1 MIFIYRIG
9 LVFYSIAVSVFSLFN
24 EKARL
29 WVEGRKKIFAR
40 IESSLI
46 KKDKLAWFHCASLGE
61 FEQGRPLIEAY
72 KTNYPNHTILLTFFS
87 PSGYEIRKNYDK
99 ADYIFYLP
107 IDSPKN
113 AKRFLSIIKPDIVF
127 FIKYEFWH
135 FYIDEIGKRKIPL
148 FLVSGIFRKDQR
160 FFKWYGGSFRKMLKN
175 FTCFFLQNESSQILL
190 KNIGFNNSIITGDTR
205 FDRVFTIA
213 QTTKSLPL
221 IEKFKGQK
229 PILIL
234 GSSWQP
240 DEELILKY
248 FNETNNR
255 LKLIIAPHEV
265 SPENISRILK
275 GVSSNKTL
283 AKYSEVNESTI
294 STADVL
300 LIDSIGLL
308 SSLYKYGNI
317 AYIGGGFGKG
327 IHNILEAATFGL
339 PVIFGPNHEKFK
351 EANDLILSGGAN
363 SISNYSELEL
373 LLDNYFS
380 NPQQIISNGKI
391 ASEYILK
398 NKGAT
403 KKITEYISNYINY
416 CS

>member
-1 MIFIYRIG
+1 MVFIYRIG
-9 LVFYSIAVSVFSLFN
+9 LIFYSIAVSIFSLFN
-24 EKARL
+24 EKAKL
-29 WVEGRKKIFAR
+29 WLVGRKKIFAR
-40 IESSLI
+40 IESSLV
-46 KKDKLAWFHCASLGE
+46 KKEKLAWFHCASLGE

-72 KTNYPNHTILLTFFS
+72 KSNYPDHTILLTFFS

-107 IDSPKN
+107 LDSPKN
-113 AKRFLSIIKPDIVF
+113 AKRFLNITKPDIVF

-160 FFKWYGGSFRKMLKN
+160 FFKWYGTAFRKMLKN
-175 FTCFFLQNESSQILL
+175 FTCFFLQNESSQTLL
-190 KNIGFNNSIITGDTR
+190 KNIGFNNTIITGDTR

-213 QTTKSLPL
+213 QTTKVLPL
-221 IEKFKGQK
+221 VEKFKEQN
-229 PILIL
+229 PVLIL
-234 GSSWQP
+234 GSSWQS
-240 DEELILKY
+240 DEGLILKY
-248 FNETNNR
+248 INETNHK

-275 GVSSNKTL
+275 GVASNKTL
-283 AKYSEVNESTI
+283 IKYSEANDSII

-339 PVIFGPNHEKFK
+339 PVIFGPNHKKFK
-351 EANDLILSGGAN
+351 EATDLLLLGGAK
-363 SISNYSELEL
+363 SVSNYSELKV
-373 LLDNYFS
+373 LLDECFS
-380 NPQQIISNGKI
+380 NPQQMQSNGKI
-391 ASEYILK
+391 SSDYILK

-403 KKITEYISNYINY
+403 KKISEYISNYLDY

>member
-1 MIFIYRIG
+1 MVFIYRIG
-9 LVFYSIAVSVFSLFN
+9 LVFYSIVVSIFSLFN
-24 EKARL
+24 EKAKL
-29 WVEGRKKIFAR
+29 WLVGRKKIFAR
-40 IESSLI
+40 IESSLV
-46 KKDKLAWFHCASLGE
+46 KKEKLAWFHCASLGE

-72 KTNYPNHTILLTFFS
+72 KSNYPNHTILLTFFS

-107 IDSPKN
+107 LDSPKN
-113 AKRFLSIIKPDIVF
+113 AKRFLNITKPDIVF

-160 FFKWYGGSFRKMLKN
+160 FFKWYGSSFRKMLKN
-175 FTCFFLQNESSQILL
+175 FTCFFLQNESSQSLL

-213 QTTKSLPL
+213 QTTKDLPL
-221 IEKFKGQK
+221 IEKFKEQH
-229 PILIL
+229 PVLIL

-240 DEELILKY
+240 DEELVLRYI
-248 FNETNNR
+248 NETNHR

-265 SPENISRILK
+265 SPENINRIFK
-275 GVSSNKTL
+275 GLTPDKTII
-283 AKYSEVNESTI
+283 KYSEANDATI
-294 STADVL
+294 SNTDVL

-351 EANDLILSGGAN
+351 EATDLLLLGGAK
-363 SISNYSELEL
+363 SVSNYLEL
-373 LLDNYFS
+373 KVLLDDNFS
-380 NPQQIISNGKI
+380 NPQQMQSNGRI
-391 ASEYILK
+391 SSDYILK

-403 KKITEYISNYINY
+403 KKISEYISNYINY